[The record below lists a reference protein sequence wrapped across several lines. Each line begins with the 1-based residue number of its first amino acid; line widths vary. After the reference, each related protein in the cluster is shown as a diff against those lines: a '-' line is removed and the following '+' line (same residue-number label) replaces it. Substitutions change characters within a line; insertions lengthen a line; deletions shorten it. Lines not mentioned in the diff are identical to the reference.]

1 MAMAARV
8 LRIKVK
14 PNARE
19 SSLSQSIDGTWQ
31 AKLKSPPVDGKAN
44 AELITLIATQFQCT
58 KSAVSIKA
66 GATARIKT
74 VIIAT

>member
-1 MAMAARV
+1 MAARI

-19 SSLSQSIDGTWQ
+19 SSLAQNPDGTWQ

-44 AELITLIATQFQCT
+44 AELISLVAETFQCR
-58 KSAVSIKA
+58 KSTVSLKA

-74 VIIAT
+74 VIIDA